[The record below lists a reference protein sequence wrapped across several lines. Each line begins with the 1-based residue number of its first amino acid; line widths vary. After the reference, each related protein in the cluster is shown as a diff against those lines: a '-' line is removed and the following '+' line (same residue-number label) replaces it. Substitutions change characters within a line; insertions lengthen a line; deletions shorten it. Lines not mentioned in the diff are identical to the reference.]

1 MLPHGRFTC
10 WQDSGYNN
18 RRTAGPAAQRH
29 CYVTRMGIRSR
40 LAHLVSTV
48 KERTVLPL
56 DSVARG
62 ARWMLLAGRAL
73 PQLDF
78 LVSPRTAP
86 ALPNPCKA
94 YPLLPLVRCSAPSW
108 CVSLVPFA
116 WSEAEG
122 LSSRSGMGELGSG
135 FCGAASDRRA
145 GTTPRAGLIP
155 PHMPNGLWWLPRSTT
170 SFPVTTSKN
179 ACLFPHSHG
188 LGRLRR
194 GGTQPPDYGCIFGQV
209 CPAALS
215 GVNR

>member
-1 MLPHGRFTC
+1 M
-10 WQDSGYNN
+10 
-18 RRTAGPAAQRH
+18 
-29 CYVTRMGIRSR
+29 
-40 LAHLVSTV
+40 STV